1 MGCQSELKVIT
12 AAKMLASYVMT
23 ITQKSPKQFRF
34 SLVAKMQGY
43 VLDVVENLYKAN
55 EVYVNG
61 PSDNANQALRLR
73 YQREAMSNLKLL
85 NYISQLSMEQECIQM
100 KQFEQISKQS
110 LDCQN
115 MLGAWMN
122 SDRRRNH
129 PDNHFGN
136 P

>member
-1 MGCQSELKVIT
+1 
-12 AAKMLASYVMT
+12 
-23 ITQKSPKQFRF
+23 
-34 SLVAKMQGY
+34 MQGY

-55 EVYVNG
+55 EVFITS
-61 PSDNANQALRLR
+61 PTDTANQALRLR

-85 NYISQLSMEQECIQM
+85 NYMAQLSMEQNCIQM

-129 PDNHFGN
+129 PGN
-136 P
+136 